1 MWIPYRN
8 AIEKNLTHY
17 PRVGDKVLYQARR
30 GKSPLWL
37 EAKIERVID
46 SRRYLIRHSVPESI
60 KSHFINGTTSAI
72 AKISD
77 LSFFMGGVE
86 PTEGK

>member
-1 MWIPYRN
+1 MWIPYIN
-8 AIEKNLTHY
+8 AIKKNLTHY
-17 PRVGDKVLYQARR
+17 PRVGDRVLYQARR
-30 GKSPLWL
+30 GKSPLWF

-46 SRRYLIRHSVPESI
+46 SKRYLIKYSVPESI

-72 AKISD
+72 VKISD
-77 LSFFMGGVE
+77 LSFFMGVE